1 MGDLLTRV
9 GENLLGRVHGPLT
22 FRLILQP
29 LTAAIIATRAGIK
42 DARRRHPA
50 YGWAVLANPVARKE
64 LLREGWKE
72 VGRVFLF
79 AVVVDLVY
87 EVIELRR
94 IYPGESL
101 IVAAVLALL
110 PYPLI
115 RTLVNLI
122 VRCFGRHEKHSQKPK
137 CNTGPDA
144 DGLRR

>member
-1 MGDLLTRV
+1 MGELLTRV
-9 GENLLGRVHGPLT
+9 WENLLGRVHGPLT

-42 DARRRHPA
+42 DARRRRPA
-50 YGWAVLANPVARKE
+50 YGWAVLANRVSRKE

-72 VGRVFLF
+72 IGRVFLF

-87 EVIELRR
+87 EVIEFRR

-122 VRCFGRHEKHSQKPK
+122 VRCFRRYVARKSEMH
-137 CNTGPDA
+137 
-144 DGLRR
+144 GLSGC